1 MQIESNQHHISINNK
16 YKFKRRLKMIE
27 LGKMQKLEVIRKAQI
42 GVYLNSKNNE
52 EKDAILLPKDQV
64 PPEIEI
70 GDEIEVFVYKDSDD
84 RTISTVRKPKLTIG
98 ELAVLRV
105 VETTNIGAFLDWGL
119 EKDLFLPFREQ
130 VGKVRKGGTYLVG
143 LYVDSSD
150 RLCATMNIYNLLSC
164 ESPYKENDR
173 VHGTVYSI
181 SKGLGVFVAVDN
193 KYQGLIPNKELY
205 GNYSE
210 GDNVEVRIKK
220 VRQDGKL
227 ELSLRKEAY
236 NEIEGDAQKII
247 DRMKLNGGTLL
258 INDSSSPDLIKAEL
272 NMSKG
277 AFKRAV
283 GRLLK
288 EGAIKI
294 TNKGIESNPS
304 TK

>member
-1 MQIESNQHHISINNK
+1 
-16 YKFKRRLKMIE
+16 MIE
-27 LGKMQKLEVIRKAQI
+27 LGKMQKLEVLRKTQI
-42 GVYLNSKNNE
+42 GVYMNSKNHKG
-52 EKDAILLPKDQV
+52 KDDILLPKSQV
-64 PPEIEI
+64 PEGTEI
-70 GDEIEVFVYKDSDD
+70 GDEIEVFVYKDSED
-84 RTISTVRKPKLTIG
+84 RMIATIRKPKLTIG

-130 VGKVRKGGTYLVG
+130 VGKVKKDGTYLVG
-143 LYVDSSD
+143 LYVDSSN
-150 RLCATMNIYNLLSC
+150 RLSATMNIYNLLSS

-173 VHGTVYSI
+173 VKGTVYSI
-181 SKGLGVFVAVDN
+181 SKGMGAFVAVDN

-205 GNYSE
+205 SSYAE
-210 GDNVEVRIKK
+210 GDSVEVRVKR

-236 NEIEGDAQKII
+236 NEIEEDTRKIM
-247 DRMKLNGGTLL
+247 DRLEVSGGTLL
-258 INDSSSPDLIKAEL
+258 LNDRSTPERIKVEL
-272 NMSKG
+272 SMSKA

-294 TNKGIESNPS
+294 TDTGIERMW
-304 TK
+304 